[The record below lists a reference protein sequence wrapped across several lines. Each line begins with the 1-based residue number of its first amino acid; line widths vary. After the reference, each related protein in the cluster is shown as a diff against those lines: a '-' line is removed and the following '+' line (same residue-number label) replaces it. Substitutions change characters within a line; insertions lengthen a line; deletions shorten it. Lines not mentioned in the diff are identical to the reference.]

1 MKTIIN
7 LILTAL
13 VITSCSRSN
22 DELEIIAP
30 IEKDSYNFVYDN
42 SYKVN
47 DIVLYK
53 GPLGVKET
61 PQESIIQNYWN
72 SYSEPPYSK
81 IELNLK
87 NKSLEFHLGKNLVN
101 YQIEL
106 SNDSIYISTDKV
118 FVGVLDKKNEKLKLY
133 KSFYYIKKDLDNS
146 GSSFNRFT
154 KLGITKYKDIFGIN
168 SFNNPSEM
176 TSNNDEI
183 FWANL
188 SFYYKNN

>member
-154 KLGITKYKDIFGIN
+154 KLGITKYKDIFGLN